1 MPLLPPLLPT
11 SGNKITNLTGAF
23 PSQGSNNAYAASAA
37 QVDREFQA
45 EQARNAMAFEA
56 DQAELN
62 REFIRS
68 QRSDA
73 YQVAVSDMKKAG
85 INPILAYSQGG
96 APVLSGSS
104 ASGYAGS
111 GSAQSIDFESTA
123 ERLAKILSS
132 IGSVVTSAAKVA
144 KF

>member
-1 MPLLPPLLPT
+1 MPLLPPVLPT
-11 SGNKITNLTGAF
+11 SGNKITNLTGAL

-45 EQARNAMAFEA
+45 EQARNAMAFSA
-56 DQAELN
+56 DQAQLDRDFQERMSN
-62 REFIRS
+62 S
-68 QRSDA
+68 A
-73 YQVAVSDMKKAG
+73 YQRAVADMRKAG

-96 APVLSGSS
+96 ASTPGGASGT
-104 ASGYAGS
+104 GYAGS

-144 KF
+144 MF